1 MGRKKGMPVSE
12 KQSTA
17 SRININKAR
26 EKRLSEIEKQ
36 RELREKFGI
45 SSSDESETDQE
56 SSDEDTVVFVASKKK
71 KKALEKAP
79 ELPDVSDIGPLQ
91 ELKNEMREMK
101 LLLEGKRKKRASP
114 IKKKKVTPI
123 KSDPEREPEI
133 KTVEEPIKEPRKS
146 INLEPIKEIETDKPL
161 SKVESIMKRSSSNSS
176 LNKETNAEKI
186 ERLTNKFRNLNK

>member
-1 MGRKKGMPVSE
+1 MCRKKGMPLSE

-17 SRININKAR
+17 SRININKAS

-123 KSDPEREPEI
+123 KSVPEPEI

>member
-114 IKKKKVTPI
+114 IKKKQVTPI
-123 KSDPEREPEI
+123 KSVPEPEI

-161 SKVESIMKRSSSNSS
+161 TKVESIMKRSSSNSS

-186 ERLTNKFRNLNK
+186 ERLTNKFRILNK

>member
-114 IKKKKVTPI
+114 IKKKQVTPI
-123 KSDPEREPEI
+123 KSVPEPEI

-161 SKVESIMKRSSSNSS
+161 TKVESIMKRSSSNSS
-176 LNKETNAEKI
+176 LNKETNTEKI
-186 ERLTNKFRNLNK
+186 ERLTNKFRILNK

>member
-79 ELPDVSDIGPLQ
+79 ELPDVSEIGPLQ

-123 KSDPEREPEI
+123 KSDPEPEM

-146 INLEPIKEIETDKPL
+146 INLEPIKESETDKPL

>member
-12 KQSTA
+12 KQSTG

-71 KKALEKAP
+71 KALEKAP
-79 ELPDVSDIGPLQ
+79 ELPDVSEIGPLQ
-91 ELKNEMREMK
+91 ELKNEIIEMK

-123 KSDPEREPEI
+123 KSDPERESKI

-161 SKVESIMKRSSSNSS
+161 TKVESIMKRSSSNSS

>member
-79 ELPDVSDIGPLQ
+79 ELPDVSEIGPLQ

-123 KSDPEREPEI
+123 KSDPEPEI

-146 INLEPIKEIETDKPL
+146 INLEPIKESETDKPL

>member
-56 SSDEDTVVFVASKKK
+56 SSDEDSVVFVASKKK
-71 KKALEKAP
+71 KKAIEKAP
-79 ELPDVSDIGPLQ
+79 ELPDVSDIGTLQ
-91 ELKNEMREMK
+91 ELKNEMRDMK

-123 KSDPEREPEI
+123 KSDPEPEI

>member
-12 KQSTA
+12 KQTTA

-26 EKRLSEIEKQ
+26 EKRLSKIEKH

-79 ELPDVSDIGPLQ
+79 ELPDVSEIGPLQ

-123 KSDPEREPEI
+123 KSDPEPEI

-146 INLEPIKEIETDKPL
+146 INLEPIKEIESDKPL
-161 SKVESIMKRSSSNSS
+161 TKVESIMKRSSSNSS

>member
-1 MGRKKGMPVSE
+1 MGRNKGMPVSE

-123 KSDPEREPEI
+123 KSDPEPEI

-146 INLEPIKEIETDKPL
+146 INLEPIKESETDKPL

>member
-1 MGRKKGMPVSE
+1 MCRKKGMPLSE

-17 SRININKAR
+17 SRININKAS

-114 IKKKKVTPI
+114 IKKNKVTPI
-123 KSDPEREPEI
+123 KSVPEPEI

>member
-1 MGRKKGMPVSE
+1 MPVSE

-79 ELPDVSDIGPLQ
+79 
-91 ELKNEMREMK
+91 
-101 LLLEGKRKKRASP
+101 RAS
-114 IKKKKVTPI
+114 
-123 KSDPEREPEI
+123 
-133 KTVEEPIKEPRKS
+133 
-146 INLEPIKEIETDKPL
+146 
-161 SKVESIMKRSSSNSS
+161 
-176 LNKETNAEKI
+176 
-186 ERLTNKFRNLNK
+186 